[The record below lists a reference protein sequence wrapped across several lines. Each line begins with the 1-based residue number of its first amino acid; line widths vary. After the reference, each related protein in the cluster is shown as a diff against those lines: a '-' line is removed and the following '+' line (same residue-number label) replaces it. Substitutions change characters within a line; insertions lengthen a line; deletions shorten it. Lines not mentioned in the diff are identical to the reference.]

1 VPTRSP
7 FHDDDVVLVGSK
19 VVRIHIDKSY
29 VATLAMRVTV
39 LYASGATAAQ
49 QIDATATVGALLCTV
64 RQGDGA
70 MAPPVGQSDIA
81 TADTIGDGRA
91 FDMHAGLPPRQL
103 LASAVMSDVVAD
115 GSTIYC
121 DFAPDAPPHWVH
133 MSTSAPGKY
142 VATGPVR
149 GKLFRESRALFQRY
163 GKTYG
168 DEKIEKLLLQQ
179 GKRTEAEFLMELENK
194 LAAIQE
200 KQRRKARETMK
211 SMQSRT

>member
-7 FHDDDVVLVGSK
+7 FHYDDVVLVGSN

-29 VATLAMRVTV
+29 IATLAMRVTV

-70 MAPPVGQSDIA
+70 MAPPLGRSDIA

-91 FDMHAGLPPRQL
+91 FDMHAGFPPRQL

-121 DFAPDAPPHWVH
+121 DFAPDSRIVIAQEPAHITTMSEPAAPARRARLRQVLRHLQVEPAETVCRVRRGAQ
-133 MSTSAPGKY
+133 SGRN
-142 VATGPVR
+142 ATRRVPRR
-149 GKLFRESRALFQRY
+149 GRQ
-163 GKTYG
+163 
-168 DEKIEKLLLQQ
+168 
-179 GKRTEAEFLMELENK
+179 
-194 LAAIQE
+194 
-200 KQRRKARETMK
+200 
-211 SMQSRT
+211 MQS